1 MRITGRQKMENKGLA
16 SNVPQT
22 GSGIMMDAH
31 KPVKKL
37 NLPASKAVR
46 ETVDQSKQLQIQLDC
61 SLHPQYVRESL
72 RVFIERR

>member
-1 MRITGRQKMENKGLA
+1 
-16 SNVPQT
+16 
-22 GSGIMMDAH
+22 MMDDH